1 MKSALTAPLSH
12 ALSGVDCVGIWQ
24 QKRQTDK
31 NQFICRQSQWL
42 LFKEKISK
50 HWKCI
55 GWQSL
60 LYLRNLRDF
69 EWKRREHLSQ
79 NPTWKSVGIMTKI
92 CTKRETK
99 WNAFF
104 KPWIIIVEL
113 KLVTIN
119 WTVIFWVS
127 FIFIRYFVG

>member
-1 MKSALTAPLSH
+1 MKSALTVPLSH
-12 ALSGVDCVGIWQ
+12 ALSGVDCVGIWR

-31 NQFICRQSQWL
+31 NQFICRQCQWL
-42 LFKEKISK
+42 LFEKQILG
-50 HWKCI
+50 I
-55 GWQSL
+55 
-60 LYLRNLRDF
+60 NLENVLADWAYSTYEIVQF
-69 EWKRREHLSQ
+69 WRREHLSQ

-92 CTKRETK
+92 CTKLETK

-104 KPWIIIVEL
+104 KPWRIIVEL
-113 KLVTIN
+113 PPDTIN